1 MSNQLATQN
10 GQVAAS
16 QQRNKMDVLKSV
28 LSADSVKQQFINA
41 MGNTAPSFTASIIE
55 LFGSDKYLQNCDP
68 NAVIKEA
75 LKAAILKLPINK
87 SLGFGYIIAYNNA
100 PTFIIGYKGLIQ
112 LAIRSG
118 QYKNINAGVVY
129 EGEFKG
135 IDKISGTLD
144 INGVKESD
152 KVVGY
157 FAYIEMLG
165 GFSKTL
171 YSTKEDVIKHAK
183 KYSKSFSSSSSAW
196 STDFDAMATK
206 TVLRNL
212 LTHYGLLSIEMQEAI
227 GQDIDGDSSNNQS
240 NIPVGA
246 NSQSVGFE
254 EATYE
259 DMGKSEQ
266 NEAKEAASNA
276 SNVTEPPVK
285 PEIINNAAPA
295 GGLFAEP
302 QKEAISKAAPKN
314 KDKDNCPI

>member
-1 MSNQLATQN
+1 MSNQLSTTN
-10 GQVAAS
+10 GQVAAP

-28 LSADSVKQQFINA
+28 LSADSVKQQFVNA

-87 SLGFGYIIAYNNA
+87 SLGFGYIVAYKDA
-100 PTFIIGYKGLIQ
+100 PIFIIGYKGLIQ

-135 IDKISGTLD
+135 IDKISGTID
-144 INGVKESD
+144 ISGSKTSD
-152 KVVGY
+152 IVVGY
-157 FAYIEMLG
+157 FAYIEMIG

-171 YSTKEDVIKHAK
+171 YSSKEDVIKHAK
-183 KYSKSFSSSSSAW
+183 KYSKSFNNSSSAW
-196 STDFDAMATK
+196 STDFDAMAIK
-206 TVLRNL
+206 TLLRNL
-212 LTHYGLLSIEMQEAI
+212 LSHYGLLSIEMQEAI
-227 GQDIDGDSSNNQS
+227 GQDIEGDRNTSSQS
-240 NIPVGA
+240 NTPVGA

-254 EATYE
+254 EAQYE
-259 DMGKSEQ
+259 DMGNTQQPNDLEQ
-266 NEAKEAASNA
+266 KES
-276 SNVTEPPVK
+276 VK
-285 PEIINNAAPA
+285 PEVVQTAPA
-295 GGLFAEP
+295 ASADLFAN
-302 QKEAISKAAPKN
+302 QKQETTTKATPKN